1 MLNTVT
7 AMLSEIVPAE
17 LASSNENNLDLTTFE
32 TEVEEERKNNTVTVC
47 FSPFALKASYI

>member
-1 MLNTVT
+1 
-7 AMLSEIVPAE
+7 MLSEIVPAE